1 MELFR
6 FRLELPCLASTYADR
21 VITLSNDWVS
31 MLGHHTQISV
41 LQLEMHPLAR
51 ARFEMDTLE
60 STPACFV
67 AVSWNQL
74 CLIPRD

>member
-1 MELFR
+1 
-6 FRLELPCLASTYADR
+6 
-21 VITLSNDWVS
+21 